1 LSVQNPKTYFLLLAV
16 LSAMLLFNS
25 LHRSGLAGYDD
36 AFFAHQG
43 KEMVLTG
50 DWWNIHCN
58 GHLAFE
64 YPPLYIWLEA
74 TSFRLFGI
82 NDFAA
87 KFPTALCGL
96 ATILLVYFLTYELT
110 GLIWLSLLAMLVL
123 MSTQFFLKNATHAMS
138 DVPFTFLFTLTI
150 FLYLRGLQKPV
161 YLALLGLPLGL
172 AMLTRSVVSFLAVGI
187 IVAHLILTKRYKSLW
202 SPWLA
207 LGLLLALAFPSA
219 WYGSQVHLHGS
230 EVLAAHFHFVN
241 SKIHVESASSNW
253 TSVFNYPIAL
263 LKYYWPWLPFLL
275 VGLALQA
282 RAVIVGK
289 DSVATL
295 LLVWVLLILI
305 PFTLAQTRYPR
316 YIMAVF
322 PAFSILSAIAL
333 DRLIPEARRDLFFK
347 SGCAIGVLS
356 VCLVLLFPA
365 KTRAADI
372 RALAPIADA
381 NSLPG
386 QRLLIYTYENGRS
399 DYQWQFLWY
408 GHRYSDLATDL
419 NDLASRVDA
428 KEDTTVIVDKQSYE
442 KLRHQVPSNTA
453 QSWKILGESE
463 NLLCFRSR

>member
-1 LSVQNPKTYFLLLAV
+1 
-16 LSAMLLFNS
+16 MLLFNS

-282 RAVIVGK
+282 LG
-289 DSVATL
+289 S
-295 LLVWVLLILI
+295 
-305 PFTLAQTRYPR
+305 
-316 YIMAVF
+316 
-322 PAFSILSAIAL
+322 
-333 DRLIPEARRDLFFK
+333 
-347 SGCAIGVLS
+347 
-356 VCLVLLFPA
+356 
-365 KTRAADI
+365 
-372 RALAPIADA
+372 
-381 NSLPG
+381 N
-386 QRLLIYTYENGRS
+386 
-399 DYQWQFLWY
+399 
-408 GHRYSDLATDL
+408 
-419 NDLASRVDA
+419 
-428 KEDTTVIVDKQSYE
+428 
-442 KLRHQVPSNTA
+442 QVPALYHGCVSRLFH
-453 QSWKILGESE
+453 S
-463 NLLCFRSR
+463 LCYCARSFDSRSAA